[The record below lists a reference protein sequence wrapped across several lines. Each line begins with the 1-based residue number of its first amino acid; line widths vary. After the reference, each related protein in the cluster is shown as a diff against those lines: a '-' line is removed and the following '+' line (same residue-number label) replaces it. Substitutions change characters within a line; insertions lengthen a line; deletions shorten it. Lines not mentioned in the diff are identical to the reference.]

1 MSGAQSPLPVFVRA
15 CVPAETPMRVYG
27 CCYGLPP
34 PRRGD
39 SFTYLRRQHAATA
52 LSDQGDTS
60 HCPADLL
67 AYPCLHRHPH
77 QQQQEGTGSA
87 GAVPSPPSP
96 LPSGGPGCS
105 TGGGRRTPRGP
116 APHQRTQPWCTT
128 TPTDSYPTS
137 HSFSTAPAG
146 GYGVRRSRPVSTQPP
161 ALGGPRVLPRWWPMH
176 PSRRALRRT
185 LPDGSPTGLLAH
197 RLRLRRTPPELV
209 RAHGKASLA
218 DI

>member
-27 CCYGLPP
+27 CCYGLLP
-34 PRRGD
+34 PRRGE
-39 SFTYLRRQHAATA
+39 SFTYLRRQHSATA
-52 LSDQGDTS
+52 RSDQGDTS
-60 HCPADLL
+60 QCPADLL

-116 APHQRTQPWCTT
+116 APDQRTYLQCTT
-128 TPTDSYPTS
+128 TLTDLLQSYLPFLLYRTCRRVRGSPEPPRLHPTPCARG
-137 HSFSTAPAG
+137 APGAP
-146 GYGVRRSRPVSTQPP
+146 PVVADAP
-161 ALGGPRVLPRWWPMH
+161 L
-176 PSRRALRRT
+176 ALRLAAHPTRRISEGS
-185 LPDGSPTGLLAH
+185 LPDSE
-197 RLRLRRTPPELV
+197 RLRAPPELESA
-209 RAHGKASLA
+209 R
-218 DI
+218 

>member
-34 PRRGD
+34 PRRGE
-39 SFTYLRRQHAATA
+39 SFTYLRRQHSATA
-52 LSDQGDTS
+52 RSDQGATS
-60 HCPADLL
+60 QRPAIPP
-67 AYPCLHRHPH
+67 AYPCLQLHPH

-116 APHQRTQPWCTT
+116 APHQRTQPRCTT

-137 HSFSTAPAG
+137 HSFFTAPAG

-185 LPDGSPTGLLAH
+185 LPDGPPKALDLTQKDFG
-197 RLRLRRTPPELV
+197 RLPNWK
-209 RAHGKASLA
+209 AHGKV
-218 DI
+218 DRTVF